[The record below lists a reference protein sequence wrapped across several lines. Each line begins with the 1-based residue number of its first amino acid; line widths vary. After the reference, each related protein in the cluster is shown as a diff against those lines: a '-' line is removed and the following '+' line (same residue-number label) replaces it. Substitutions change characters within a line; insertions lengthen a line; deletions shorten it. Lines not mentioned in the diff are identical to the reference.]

1 MTTERVDV
9 LVVGG
14 GPVGLFAAALLERRG
29 VTVAV
34 WERRDSD
41 PTGSRAIG
49 IHPPSLDAFA
59 AIGLD
64 TAVLAE
70 ATLVRTGVA
79 RSRGRVLGTLSFER
93 ASPTHPYVATLDQ
106 HRTETLL
113 RGRLAP
119 GVLRTG
125 TTVTGLS
132 RRHGHVVA
140 HGVGADG
147 SAVAVEAAFVVG
159 ADGARSAVRDLLG
172 IATSGRDYRDRYVM
186 GDFADPEPGTARSS
200 ALVDVGPDG
209 VVESF
214 PLPGGRRRY
223 VALVPED
230 VAPTAAGGTPD
241 PGTAAR
247 LAAIVAERTG
257 ATPDPSTCTMTSGF
271 RVRRRAAAR
280 VGVGRVVLVGD
291 AAHEISPIGGQ
302 GMNLGWL
309 DAAAL
314 APLLAE
320 AVRSGTSGPW
330 QQSANAYAIGRQA
343 AARRAARQAELNMA
357 LGRPTGAL
365 GSVGPVGSLGS
376 FGREALLRTVLALP
390 TAHGLAG
397 VYAMRWA

>member
-1 MTTERVDV
+1 MTSERVEV

-14 GPVGLFAAALLERRG
+14 GPVGLFAAALLERAG

-34 WERRDSD
+34 WERRGSD

-93 ASPTHPYVATLDQ
+93 ASLTHPYVATLDQ
-106 HRTETLL
+106 HRTESLL

-119 GVLRTG
+119 GILRTG

-132 RRHGHVVA
+132 RRDGRVVA

-147 SAVAVEAAFVVG
+147 SAVVVEAAFVVG

-186 GDFADPEPGTARSS
+186 GDFADPEPGAARSS

-214 PLPGGRRRY
+214 PLPGDRRRY

-230 VAPTAAGGTPD
+230 VAPAAAGGAPA

-330 QQSANAYAIGRQA
+330 RESANAYAVGRQA

-365 GSVGPVGSLGS
+365 GSLGPMGSLGS

>member
-14 GPVGLFAAALLERRG
+14 GPVGLFAAALLGARG
-29 VTVAV
+29 IDVAV
-34 WERRDSD
+34 WERRDAA
-41 PTGSRAIG
+41 PAGSRAIG

-59 AIGLD
+59 EIDLD

-70 ATLVRTGVA
+70 AVLVRTGVA
-79 RSRGRVLGTLSFER
+79 RSRGRVLGSLSFDR
-93 ASPTHPYVATLDQ
+93 ASRSHPYVATLDQ
-106 HRTETLL
+106 HRTESLL
-113 RGRLAP
+113 RDRLAP

-125 TTVTGLS
+125 TTLTGLD
-132 RRHGHVVA
+132 RRPGRVVA
-140 HGVGADG
+140 HGTGPTG
-147 SAVAVEAAFVVG
+147 EPVAVRAGFVVG

-172 IATSGRDYRDRYVM
+172 VGSTGRDYRDRYVM
-186 GDFADPEPGTARSS
+186 GDFADPEAAHARSS
-200 ALVDVGPDG
+200 ALVDVGPFG

-214 PLPGGRRRY
+214 PLPHGRRRY
-223 VALVPED
+223 VALVPDD
-230 VAPTAAGGTPD
+230 VAPAAAGGTPD
-241 PGTAAR
+241 PRSAAR

-257 ATPDPSTCTMTSGF
+257 ARPDPATCTMTSGF
-271 RVRRRAAAR
+271 RVRRREAAR
-280 VGVGRVVLVGD
+280 VGIGRVVLVGD

-314 APLLAE
+314 APLLAD
-320 AVRSGTSGPW
+320 AVVSGAPGPW
-330 QQSANAYAIGRQA
+330 PRYAAGRQA

-365 GSVGPVGSLGS
+365 GSVG
-376 FGREALLRTVLALP
+376 REALLRTVLALP
-390 TAHGLAG
+390 TADGLAG